1 MVIAPFVPW
10 YTFPLPMALFIAVGA
25 ATLPGVLLGPPQP
38 LAITAAFG
46 ALWIVGLLWI
56 VTAFLTVFLV
66 RRRTWNRALWS
77 ALANLGCGLTL
88 LGTVLLANGLGPVE
102 PWGYISPLAFL
113 SLSALPASFG
123 IAGRWLRG
131 LDEHSGPEAERRARS
146 RLTAIGIGYGIA
158 FLGSVA
164 TLAVSTASAIQGLP
178 VSHFYWQEQAIRESA
193 AVTFAVIGI
202 GSLTAFLAL
211 SSLVV
216 RRWTPPS
223 LYKMTSGRR

>member
-10 YTFPLPMALFIAVGA
+10 YTFPLPMAFFIAVGA
-25 ATLPGVLLGPPQP
+25 ATLPGVLFGSPQP

-46 ALWIVGLLWI
+46 ALWLVGLLWI
-56 VTAFLTVFLV
+56 VTAFLTVFSV

-77 ALANLGCGLTL
+77 TLANLGCGLTL

-102 PWGYISPLAFL
+102 PWGYLTPLAFL
-113 SLSALPASFG
+113 SLSALPASFEV
-123 IAGRWLRG
+123 AERWLRG
-131 LDEHSGPEAERRARS
+131 LDERSGSEAERRARY
-146 RLTAIGIGYGIA
+146 RLMAIGIGYGIA

-164 TLAVSTASAIQGLP
+164 VLAISTASAIQGLP
-178 VSHFYWQEQAIRESA
+178 FSHFYWQEQAIRESA

-211 SSLVV
+211 ASLVL
-216 RRWTPPS
+216 RRSTRPLPP
-223 LYKMTSGRR
+223 